1 MLDQSEGHKK
11 EKDTLDKG
19 SNSGF
24 TEELDKEMNM
34 DHQIWQAIYP
44 QMPEEGLSL
53 YSHLSASPHQRV

>member
-1 MLDQSEGHKK
+1 MPMLDQSEGHKK

-34 DHQIWQAIYP
+34 DEP
-44 QMPEEGLSL
+44 MPIET
-53 YSHLSASPHQRV
+53 A